1 MTRLLIKTGV
11 TGLAAHIPDGLGRA
25 MCHTQIKLGQ
35 WQIHYQ
41 SPEGMVICSNC
52 RRAQEQAER
61 ASAADGGARR
71 GFC

>member
-1 MTRLLIKTGV
+1 MARLLIKTGV
-11 TGLAAHIPDGLGRA
+11 TGLAAHIPDDLGLPL
-25 MCHTQIKLGQ
+25 CHTQIKLGQ

-52 RRAQEQAER
+52 RRAQVER